1 MNQQKREREKERE
14 KKRLYII
21 IINQRL
27 LLNEKLDLLNER
39 YVGNRYISNICFY

>member
-1 MNQQKREREKERE
+1 MNQQEREKERE
-14 KKRLYII
+14 KRLYII

>member
-1 MNQQKREREKERE
+1 MNQQKRERE

-39 YVGNRYISNICFY
+39 YVGNRYISNMCCY